1 MKLRKEDDI
10 IMYNET
16 LRDENELIEV
26 NEKIPL
32 VKAIPLSIQHLFAM
46 FGSSVLVPLLFNI
59 DPTTVL
65 FFNGIGTLLYAF
77 ITKRKIPAYLGS
89 SFAFISPVLLLYG
102 QGYDFQTIQGGFVLV
117 GVVFSIIAII
127 VGYIGIGWINK
138 LFPPAAMGAIITLIG
153 LELAGTAA
161 DMAGFPVGGSNSPT
175 LNVSWVIVSM
185 VTLVTV
191 ILCNVLLRGFL
202 KVIPLLIGVIVGYI
216 TSCFMGIVDFSL
228 VSNASFFVLPNI
240 KIAHF
245 NINAILTI
253 LPATFVVIAEHVGHL
268 KVTSSIVGKDFLEDP
283 GLHRSLLG
291 DGLSTI
297 VSGMFGSV
305 PTTTYGENIGVMAL
319 TKIYSVY
326 IICGAGL
333 ISIILGFSGKMSAL
347 IRTIPTPVIGGVS
360 FLLFG
365 TIAVS
370 GLRTLIEEKV
380 DFSKSRNLILSSVIF
395 IVGLSGIK
403 LTMGSFEIK
412 GMGLATIVAI
422 VLNLS
427 FIIFDKL
434 GLMNEKE

>member
-1 MKLRKEDDI
+1 M
-10 IMYNET
+10 
-16 LRDENELIEV
+16 

-46 FGSSVLVPLLFNI
+46 FGASVLVPLIFKI

-89 SFAFISPVLLLYG
+89 SFAFISSVLLLYS
-102 QGYDFQTIQGGFVLV
+102 QGYDFQTIQGGFVIT
-117 GVVFSIIAII
+117 GIVFSLIAVI
-127 VGYIGIGWINK
+127 VGYTGIGWINK
-138 LFPPAAMGAIITLIG
+138 LFPPAAMGSIITIIG
-153 LELAGTAA
+153 LELASSAA

-175 LNVSWVIVSM
+175 MNITWVIVSM

-216 TSCFMGIVDFSL
+216 TSCFMGLVDFST

-240 KIAHF
+240 KVAHF

-253 LPATFVVIAEHVGHL
+253 LPATFVVVAEHVGHL
-268 KVTSSIVGKDFLEDP
+268 KVTSSIVGKDFMKDP
-283 GLHRSLLG
+283 GLHKSLLG

-297 VSGMFGSV
+297 ISGMFGSV

-319 TKIYSVY
+319 TKVYSVY
-326 IICGAGL
+326 VICGAGL
-333 ISIILGFSGKMSAL
+333 ISVILGFSGKMSAL
-347 IRTIPTPVIGGVS
+347 ITTIPTPVIGGVS

-370 GLRTLIEEKV
+370 GLRTFIEEKV
-380 DFSKSRNLILSSVIF
+380 DFAKSRNLILASVIF

-403 LTMGSFEIK
+403 LTIGAFEIK
-412 GMGLATIVAI
+412 GMGLATLVAI
-422 VLNLS
+422 VLSIS

-434 GLMNEKE
+434 GIMNEKE

>member
-1 MKLRKEDDI
+1 
-10 IMYNET
+10 MY
-16 LRDENELIEV
+16 DKISKSGKDSIDV

-32 VKAIPLSIQHLFAM
+32 VKAIPLSMQHLFAM
-46 FGSSVLVPLLFNI
+46 FGASVLVPLIFKI

-89 SFAFISPVLLLYG
+89 SFAFISPVLLLYS
-102 QGYDFQTIQGGFVLV
+102 QGYDFQTIQGGFVIT
-117 GVVFSIIAII
+117 GIVFSLIAVI
-127 VGYIGIGWINK
+127 VGYTGIGWINK
-138 LFPPAAMGAIITLIG
+138 LFPPAAMGSIITIIG
-153 LELAGTAA
+153 LELASSAA

-175 LNVSWVIVSM
+175 MNITWVIVSM

-216 TSCFMGIVDFSL
+216 TSCFMGLVDFST

-240 KIAHF
+240 KVAHF

-253 LPATFVVIAEHVGHL
+253 LPATFVVVAEHVGHL
-268 KVTSSIVGKDFLEDP
+268 KVTSSIVGKDFMKDP
-283 GLHRSLLG
+283 GLHKSLLG

-297 VSGMFGSV
+297 ISGMFGSV

-319 TKIYSVY
+319 TKVYSVY
-326 IICGAGL
+326 VICGAGL
-333 ISIILGFSGKMSAL
+333 ISVILGFSGKMSAL
-347 IRTIPTPVIGGVS
+347 ITTIPTPVIGGVS

-370 GLRTLIEEKV
+370 GLRTFIEEKV
-380 DFSKSRNLILSSVIF
+380 DFAKSRNLILASVIF

-403 LTMGSFEIK
+403 LTIGAFEIK
-412 GMGLATIVAI
+412 GMGLATLVAI
-422 VLNLS
+422 VLSIS

-434 GLMNEKE
+434 GIMNEKE

>member
-1 MKLRKEDDI
+1 
-10 IMYNET
+10 
-16 LRDENELIEV
+16 
-26 NEKIPL
+26 
-32 VKAIPLSIQHLFAM
+32 
-46 FGSSVLVPLLFNI
+46 
-59 DPTTVL
+59 
-65 FFNGIGTLLYAF
+65 
-77 ITKRKIPAYLGS
+77 
-89 SFAFISPVLLLYG
+89 
-102 QGYDFQTIQGGFVLV
+102 
-117 GVVFSIIAII
+117 
-127 VGYIGIGWINK
+127 
-138 LFPPAAMGAIITLIG
+138 
-153 LELAGTAA
+153 
-161 DMAGFPVGGSNSPT
+161 
-175 LNVSWVIVSM
+175 M
-185 VTLVTV
+185 VTLLTV

-216 TSCFMGIVDFSL
+216 TSYFMGIVDFSL

-370 GLRTLIEEKV
+370 GLRTFIEEKV

-395 IVGLSGIK
+395 IVGISGIT
-403 LTMGSFEIK
+403 LTMGSFEIT

-422 VLNLS
+422 ILNLS

>member
-1 MKLRKEDDI
+1 
-10 IMYNET
+10 MYNEI
-16 LRDENELIEV
+16 LKDENDSIEV

-32 VKAIPLSIQHLFAM
+32 LKAIPLSIQHLFAM

-65 FFNGIGTLLYAF
+65 FFNGIGTLLYAI

-138 LFPPAAMGAIITLIG
+138 LFPPAAMGSIITLIG

-185 VTLVTV
+185 VTLLTV

-370 GLRTLIEEKV
+370 GLRTFIEEKV

-395 IVGLSGIK
+395 IVGISGIT
-403 LTMGSFEIK
+403 LTMGSFEIT

-422 VLNLS
+422 ILNLS

>member
-102 QGYDFQTIQGGFVLV
+102 QG
-117 GVVFSIIAII
+117 
-127 VGYIGIGWINK
+127 IGWINK

-153 LELAGTAA
+153 LELASTAA

>member
-1 MKLRKEDDI
+1 
-10 IMYNET
+10 MY
-16 LRDENELIEV
+16 DKISKSGKDSIDV

-46 FGSSVLVPLLFNI
+46 FGASVLVPLIFKI

-89 SFAFISPVLLLYG
+89 SFAFISPVLLLYS
-102 QGYDFQTIQGGFVLV
+102 QGYDFQTIQGGFVIT
-117 GVVFSIIAII
+117 GIVFSLIAVI
-127 VGYIGIGWINK
+127 VGYTGIGWINK
-138 LFPPAAMGAIITLIG
+138 LFPSAAMGSIITIIG
-153 LELAGTAA
+153 LELASSAA

-175 LNVSWVIVSM
+175 MNITWVIVSM

-216 TSCFMGIVDFSL
+216 TSCFMGLVDFST

-240 KIAHF
+240 KVAHF

-253 LPATFVVIAEHVGHL
+253 LPATFVVVAEHVGHL
-268 KVTSSIVGKDFLEDP
+268 KVTSSIVGKDFMKDP
-283 GLHRSLLG
+283 GLHKSLLG

-297 VSGMFGSV
+297 ISGMFGSV

-319 TKIYSVY
+319 TKVYSVY
-326 IICGAGL
+326 VICGAGL
-333 ISIILGFSGKMSAL
+333 ISVILGFSGKMSAL
-347 IRTIPTPVIGGVS
+347 ITTIPTPVIGGVS

-370 GLRTLIEEKV
+370 GLRTFIEEKV
-380 DFSKSRNLILSSVIF
+380 DFAKSRNLILASVIF

-403 LTMGSFEIK
+403 LTIGAFEIK
-412 GMGLATIVAI
+412 GMGLATLVAI
-422 VLNLS
+422 VLSIS

-434 GLMNEKE
+434 GIMNEKE

>member
-1 MKLRKEDDI
+1 
-10 IMYNET
+10 MY
-16 LRDENELIEV
+16 DKISKSGKDSIDV

-46 FGSSVLVPLLFNI
+46 FGASVLVPLIFKI

-89 SFAFISPVLLLYG
+89 SFAFISSVLLLYS
-102 QGYDFQTIQGGFVLV
+102 QGYDFQTIQGGFVIT
-117 GVVFSIIAII
+117 GIVFSLIAVI
-127 VGYIGIGWINK
+127 VGYTGIGWINK
-138 LFPPAAMGAIITLIG
+138 LFPPAAMGSIITIIG
-153 LELAGTAA
+153 LELASSAA

-175 LNVSWVIVSM
+175 MNITWVIVSM

-216 TSCFMGIVDFSL
+216 TSCFMGLVDFST

-240 KIAHF
+240 KVAHF

-253 LPATFVVIAEHVGHL
+253 LPATFVVVAEHVGHL
-268 KVTSSIVGKDFLEDP
+268 KVTSSIVGKDFMKDP
-283 GLHRSLLG
+283 GLHKSLLG

-297 VSGMFGSV
+297 ISGMFGSV

-319 TKIYSVY
+319 TKVYSVY
-326 IICGAGL
+326 VICGAGL
-333 ISIILGFSGKMSAL
+333 ISVILGFSGKMSAL
-347 IRTIPTPVIGGVS
+347 ITTIPTPVIGGVS

-370 GLRTLIEEKV
+370 GLRTFIEEKV
-380 DFSKSRNLILSSVIF
+380 DFAKSRNLILASVIF

-403 LTMGSFEIK
+403 LTIGAFEIK
-412 GMGLATIVAI
+412 GMGLATLVAI
-422 VLNLS
+422 VLSIS

-434 GLMNEKE
+434 GIMNEKE

>member
-10 IMYNET
+10 IMYNEN
-16 LRDENELIEV
+16 LRDENDFIELD
-26 NEKIPL
+26 EKVPL
-32 VKAIPLSIQHLFAM
+32 AKGIPLSIQHLFAM
-46 FGSSVLVPLLFNI
+46 FGASVLVPLLLKV
-59 DPTTVL
+59 DPSTVL
-65 FFNGIGTLLYAF
+65 FFNGIGTLIYAF

-89 SFAFISPVLLLYG
+89 SFAFISPVLLLYSK
-102 QGYDFQTIQGGFVLV
+102 GYDFQTIQGGFVAV
-117 GVVFSIIAII
+117 GIVFSIIAVI

-138 LFPPAAMGAIITLIG
+138 LFPPAAMGSIITIIG
-153 LELAGTAA
+153 LELASSAA

-185 VTLVTV
+185 VTLIVV
-191 ILCNVLLRGFL
+191 ILSNVLLRGFL
-202 KVIPLLIGVIVGYI
+202 KVIPLLIGVIIGYI
-216 TSCFMGIVDFSL
+216 TAYFMGLVDFSE
-228 VSNASFFVLPNI
+228 VSNASFFILPNI
-240 KIAHF
+240 KIARF

-268 KVTSSIVGKDFLEDP
+268 KVTSSIVGKDFMEDP

-319 TKIYSVY
+319 TKVYSVY
-326 IICGAGL
+326 VICGAGL

-370 GLRTLIEEKV
+370 GLRTFIEEKV
-380 DFSKSRNLILSSVIF
+380 DFSKSRNLILASVIF

-403 LTMGSFEIK
+403 LTIGNFEIK
-412 GMGLATIVAI
+412 GMGLATLVAI
-422 VLNLS
+422 VLSIS

-434 GLMNEKE
+434 GIMNEKE

>member
-1 MKLRKEDDI
+1 
-10 IMYNET
+10 MYNEISKSKK
-16 LRDENELIEV
+16 DSIDV

-46 FGSSVLVPLLFNI
+46 FGASVLVPLIFKI

-89 SFAFISPVLLLYG
+89 SFAFISPVLLLYS
-102 QGYDFQTIQGGFVLV
+102 QGYDFQTIQGGFVV
-117 GVVFSIIAII
+117 TGIVFSLIAII
-127 VGYIGIGWINK
+127 VGYTGIGWINK
-138 LFPPAAMGAIITLIG
+138 LFPPAAMGSIITIIG
-153 LELAGTAA
+153 LELASSAA

-175 LNVSWVIVSM
+175 INTTWVIVSM

-216 TSCFMGIVDFSL
+216 TSCFMRLVDFST

-240 KIAHF
+240 KVAHF

-253 LPATFVVIAEHVGHL
+253 LPATFVVVAEHVGHL
-268 KVTSSIVGKDFLEDP
+268 KVTSSIVGKDFMKDP
-283 GLHRSLLG
+283 GLHKSLLG

-297 VSGMFGSV
+297 ISGMFGSV

-319 TKIYSVY
+319 TKVYSVY
-326 IICGAGL
+326 VICGAGL
-333 ISIILGFSGKMSAL
+333 ISVILGFSGKMSAL
-347 IRTIPTPVIGGVS
+347 ITTIPTPVIGGVS

-370 GLRTLIEEKV
+370 GLRTFIEEKV
-380 DFSKSRNLILSSVIF
+380 DFAKSRNLILASVIF

-403 LTMGSFEIK
+403 LTIGAFEIK
-412 GMGLATIVAI
+412 GMGLATLVAI
-422 VLNLS
+422 VLSIS

-434 GLMNEKE
+434 GIMNEKE

>member
-1 MKLRKEDDI
+1 
-10 IMYNET
+10 MYNEI
-16 LRDENELIEV
+16 LKDENDSIEV

-32 VKAIPLSIQHLFAM
+32 LKAIPLSIQHLFAM

-138 LFPPAAMGAIITLIG
+138 LFPPAAMGSIITLIG

-185 VTLVTV
+185 VTLLTV

-370 GLRTLIEEKV
+370 GLRTFIEEKV

-395 IVGLSGIK
+395 IVGISGIT
-403 LTMGSFEIK
+403 LTRGSFEIT

-422 VLNLS
+422 ILNLS

>member
-1 MKLRKEDDI
+1 
-10 IMYNET
+10 MYNEN
-16 LRDENELIEV
+16 LRDENDLAEL
-26 NEKIPL
+26 NERIPL
-32 VKAIPLSIQHLFAM
+32 VRAIPLSIQHLFAM

-117 GVVFSIIAII
+117 GIVFSIIAII

-228 VSNASFFVLPNI
+228 VSNASFFVIPNI
-240 KIAHF
+240 KVAHF
-245 NINAILTI
+245 NINAMLTI

-347 IRTIPTPVIGGVS
+347 IRTIPTPVVGGVS

-370 GLRTLIEEKV
+370 GLRTFIEEKV

-395 IVGLSGIK
+395 IVGLSGIT
-403 LTMGSFEIK
+403 LTIGNFEIT